1 MNKSGL
7 KPASVFE
14 QFAKI
19 NSIPRPSKR
28 EEQMIQFINENIDVL
43 PATTKAGLDKYD
55 TVTKYRKVRY
65 YKNLAEKKNQP
76 EQVTVNVVDQVMN
89 IIKNSTITAVELED
103 LMNQIDV
110 YKDEVKAQQITDLE
124 TRIKEM
130 QSQLKELK
138 K

>member
-1 MNKSGL
+1 MS
-7 KPASVFE
+7 
-14 QFAKI
+14 KI
-19 NSIPRPSKR
+19 S

-130 QSQLKELK
+130 PSQLKELK

>member
-1 MNKSGL
+1 MS
-7 KPASVFE
+7 
-14 QFAKI
+14 KI
-19 NSIPRPSKR
+19 S

-89 IIKNSTITAVELED
+89 IIKNSTITAIELDD
-103 LMNQIDV
+103 LINQIDV
-110 YKDEVKAQQITDLE
+110 YKDEVKAQQITDIE
-124 TRIKEM
+124 SQIK
-130 QSQLKELK
+130 QLQGQLKELK

>member
-1 MNKSGL
+1 M
-7 KPASVFE
+7 
-14 QFAKI
+14 AKI
-19 NSIPRPSKR
+19 N
-28 EEQMIQFINENIDVL
+28 EEQMKQFINENMSYL
-43 PATTKAGLDKYD
+43 PETTKAGLDKYD
-55 TVTKYRKVRY
+55 VVTQYRTVRY

-124 TRIKEM
+124 TQIK
-130 QSQLKELK
+130 QLQGQLKELK

>member
-1 MNKSGL
+1 M
-7 KPASVFE
+7 
-14 QFAKI
+14 AK
-19 NSIPRPSKR
+19 NN
-28 EEQMIQFINENIDVL
+28 EEQMKQFINENMSYL
-43 PATTKAGLDKYD
+43 PETTKASLDKYD
-55 TVTKYRKVRY
+55 VTTQYRKVRY

>member
-1 MNKSGL
+1 M
-7 KPASVFE
+7 
-14 QFAKI
+14 AKI
-19 NSIPRPSKR
+19 S

-65 YKNLAEKKNQP
+65 YLNLHNKKNEP
-76 EQVTVNVVDQVMN
+76 VQVTVNVVEQVMN
-89 IIKNSTITAVELED
+89 IIKNGETTVED
-103 LMNQIDV
+103 LNSIIEQCTEYV
-110 YKDEVKAQQITDLE
+110 AEVKAKQITDLE

>member
-1 MNKSGL
+1 M
-7 KPASVFE
+7 
-14 QFAKI
+14 AKI
-19 NSIPRPSKR
+19 S

-65 YKNLAEKKNQP
+65 YLNLHNKKNKP
-76 EQVTVNVVDQVMN
+76 VQVTVNVVEQVMN
-89 IIKNSTITAVELED
+89 IIKNGETTVDD
-103 LMNQIDV
+103 LNNIIEQCTEYV
-110 YKDEVKAQQITDLE
+110 AEVKAKQITDLE

>member
-1 MNKSGL
+1 MS
-7 KPASVFE
+7 
-14 QFAKI
+14 KI
-19 NSIPRPSKR
+19 S

-65 YKNLAEKKNQP
+65 YVNLYNKKN
-76 EQVTVNVVDQVMN
+76 NVAVEANSVDYVMN
-89 IIKNSTITAVELED
+89 IIKGRSMSSLELEQ
-103 LMNQIDV
+103 LVNEIGV
-110 YKDEVKAQQITDLE
+110 YQDEVKEQQITELE

-130 QSQLKELK
+130 QAQLKNLK